1 MGTGSEAP
9 PFWWDKPDWR
19 AWMLWPLSTL
29 YGTVA
34 RFRMATARSEKVPAA
49 VLCVGNLSV
58 GGEGKTPLA
67 IALAKEARRL
77 KLKPGFLSRGY
88 GGSLSHPHLVDTDKD
103 TARLVGDEPLLLA
116 RHAPTVVTADRAAGA
131 RRLIKEGCDFI
142 VMDDGFQSARLHMDY
157 ALIALDAA
165 RGIGNGHV
173 IPGGPLRAP
182 LVEQL
187 RRADALVTM
196 GEGEGAAMVVRRAAR
211 AGKPIYAAR
220 VRPRGRHGL
229 KGKRVLAFAGIGNPD
244 KFYDTLRAVGAEVVA
259 TRSFPD
265 HYPLNA
271 HDAKDLLDQAARDG
285 LQLVTTEKDLARL
298 GHGHGGRVLEKLVAA
313 TRPLPVD
320 VVFETPDT
328 PARIVETALEAYRER
343 ALS

>member
-19 AWMLWPLSTL
+19 AWALWPLSAV
-29 YGTVA
+29 YGAVA
-34 RFRMATARSEKVPAA
+34 GFRMATAKPEKVPAA

-67 IALAKEARRL
+67 IALAKEGKRL
-77 KLKPGFLSRGY
+77 RLKPGFLSRGY
-88 GGSLSHPHLVDTDKD
+88 GGSMSHPHLVDARKD

-116 RHAPTVVTADRAAGA
+116 RHAPTVVAADRVAGA
-131 RRLIKEGCDFI
+131 QRLIKEGCNLI

-157 ALIALDAA
+157 ALIVVDAA

-173 IPGGPLRAP
+173 IPAGPLRAP
-182 LVEQL
+182 LIEQL

-196 GEGEGAAMVVRRAAR
+196 GEGEGAAKVVRRAAR

-220 VRPRGRHGL
+220 LRPRGRHGL

-244 KFYDTLRAVGAEVVA
+244 KFYSTLRSAGAEVVA

-265 HYPLNA
+265 HYLMTA
-271 HDAKDLLDQAARDG
+271 EDAIELLDQAARQE
-285 LQLVTTEKDLARL
+285 LQLVATEKDLVRL
-298 GHGHGGRVLEKLVAA
+298 GDGHGGEALKDLVAE
-313 TRPLPVD
+313 TRPLPVEAA
-320 VVFETPDT
+320 FEAPDT
-328 PARIVETALEAYRER
+328 PARIIESALEAYRER
-343 ALS
+343 TLA